1 MTRLKIR
8 SDSKNKALD
17 MVKAAV
23 VAEIR
28 RMELGLEKTNRQISR
43 FEKRY
48 GISSD
53 NFQRQFSAE
62 DLRKGD
68 DEYVKWAGEL
78 MIRDRIEADLKQL
91 KDISFVAA

>member
-1 MTRLKIR
+1 MTRLKIQ
-8 SDSKNKALD
+8 SDSTDKALE
-17 MVKAAV
+17 MVKAAI

-53 NFQRQFSAE
+53 NFRRQFGAE
-62 DLRKGD
+62 DMKKGD
-68 DEYVKWAGEL
+68 DEYVRWAGEL

-91 KDISFVAA
+91 KDIRFVAA

>member
-1 MTRLKIR
+1 MTRLKVQ
-8 SDSKNKALD
+8 SESKDKAVD

-53 NFQRQFSAE
+53 TFQRQFSAE
-62 DLRKGD
+62 DVKKGD
-68 DEYVKWAGEL
+68 DEYVRWAGEL

-91 KDISFVAA
+91 KGIRFVAA

>member
-1 MTRLKIR
+1 MTRLKVQ
-8 SDSKNKALD
+8 SESKDKAVD

-53 NFQRQFSAE
+53 TFRRQFSAE
-62 DLRKGD
+62 DVKKGD
-68 DEYVKWAGEL
+68 DEYVRWAGEL

-91 KDISFVAA
+91 KGIRFVAA

>member
-1 MTRLKIR
+1 MTRLKVQ
-8 SDSKNKALD
+8 SESKGKAVD

-53 NFQRQFSAE
+53 TFQRQFSAE
-62 DLRKGD
+62 DVKKGD
-68 DEYVKWAGEL
+68 DEYVRWAGEL

-91 KDISFVAA
+91 KDIRFVAA

>member
-1 MTRLKIR
+1 MTRLKAE
-8 SDSKNKALD
+8 SDSKDKAVD

-28 RMELGLEKTNRQISR
+28 RMGLGLEKTNRQISR

-53 NFQRQFSAE
+53 NFQRQFGAE
-62 DLRKGD
+62 DLRKG
-68 DEYVKWAGEL
+68 
-78 MIRDRIEADLKQL
+78 RR
-91 KDISFVAA
+91 

>member
-1 MTRLKIR
+1 MTRLKIKSESR
-8 SDSKNKALD
+8 DKALD

-28 RMELGLEKTNRQISR
+28 RMELGLQKTNQQISR

-53 NFQRQFSAE
+53 NFRSQFSAE
-62 DLRKGD
+62 DMKKGD
-68 DEYVKWAGEL
+68 DEYVRWAGEL

-91 KDISFVAA
+91 KDIRLVAA